1 MQTKNLNTEK
11 GKSKQKIL
19 KSATKLFAQKGFDG
33 VGIREICKDASV
45 NISMISYFWGGKKGL
60 YQGILD
66 DLVEKQTE
74 YIKSFLDFDIDFK
87 ILSKKEQVNL
97 LFVLLDKTIEALYG
111 GFISHD
117 LIRFLL
123 QEQQKQIIELSSPII
138 TFLRKLIVVIF
149 DKDENDRDIIFKFVF
164 ILSQIN
170 SPFVLPAYSLK
181 LLNQKKFSK
190 QDKDIVKAN
199 VKLYIRALLT
209 QEGID
214 G

>member
-1 MQTKNLNTEK
+1 MT
-11 GKSKQKIL
+11 
-19 KSATKLFAQKGFDG
+19 
-33 VGIREICKDASV
+33 R
-45 NISMISYFWGGKKGL
+45 
-60 YQGILD
+60 
-66 DLVEKQTE
+66 
-74 YIKSFLDFDIDFK
+74 
-87 ILSKKEQVNL
+87 
-97 LFVLLDKTIEALYG
+97 
-111 GFISHD
+111 
-117 LIRFLL
+117 
-123 QEQQKQIIELSSPII
+123 SSPII

-199 VKLYIRALLT
+199 VKLYIQALLT